1 MSFVW
6 LDLICFGGAYISN
19 YYGLYWSSADKWKKK
34 KKEEDCFLQRAMLDP
49 VSPFLSFGGKES
61 CAEGSPLYKIRY
73 TVINAISAVG
83 FQGG

>member
-1 MSFVW
+1 MSDWISSVSEEHIFQTIMDCIEV
-6 LDLICFGGAYISN
+6 LLIN
-19 YYGLYWSSADKWKKK
+19 EKKK